1 MSIDGSACDVKT
13 VSETVV
19 SCETTGHSGSGK
31 FSVKVNVKGKGDSV
45 ASAENTDLFYYVD
58 RWSSIWTWGGL
69 GLPQAGE
76 FIVIKKGD
84 TIVLDVST
92 PTLEFILV
100 QGELIF
106 EPDAAEVSRL

>member
-1 MSIDGSACDVKT
+1 MLAENRITVTDFQCISCEISLFNFNDYGDHGDDDGSA
-13 VSETVV
+13 
-19 SCETTGHSGSGK
+19 
-31 FSVKVNVKGKGDSV
+31 
-45 ASAENTDLFYYVD
+45 
-58 RWSSIWTWGGL
+58 R
-69 GLPQAGE
+69 GLPKEGE

>member
-1 MSIDGSACDVKT
+1 M
-13 VSETVV
+13 
-19 SCETTGHSGSGK
+19 
-31 FSVKVNVKGKGDSV
+31 KGKGDSV
-45 ASAENTDLFYYVD
+45 AGSDPTHSDLFYYVD

-92 PTLEFILV
+92 PTLEFLLV